1 MTART
6 VDQIRF
12 LVTITAM
19 ISIAIAMG
27 VAPSLWRAL

>member
-12 LVTITAM
+12 IVTITAM
-19 ISIAIAMG
+19 IGIAIAMG
-27 VAPSLWRAL
+27 VAPSFWRAL